1 MITPMSPS
9 SGGTP
14 TGSAPLALRAGEDLV
29 VVRAGE
35 WRVLVP
41 MRYVERV
48 CGAALPAAVPSEE
61 GAPRPPVIS
70 VAGDLLPVVFAEGL
84 LGADE
89 AVLEPE
95 DKMVLLRHAGR
106 RALLWVSAAEEIVEF
121 EPVAQGPP
129 PGGVL
134 AGFSGADEALAVLD
148 VPRVLD
154 LATEGSRPQGGSE

>member
-1 MITPMSPS
+1 MSPS
-9 SGGTP
+9 SGG
-14 TGSAPLALRAGEDLV
+14 APANAVLPLCPGEDLV

-35 WRVLVP
+35 WRVLLP

-48 CGAALPAAVPSEE
+48 CGAALPAAVPSD
-61 GAPRPPVIS
+61 GGPRPPVVS
-70 VAGDLLPVVFAEGL
+70 VSGDLLPVVFAEAL

-89 AVLEPE
+89 ATLEPA

-121 EPVAQGPP
+121 SPVAKAPP
-129 PGGVL
+129 PGGVV
-134 AGFSGADEALAVLD
+134 AGFSGAEAALAVLD

-154 LATEGSRPQGGSE
+154 LATAG

>member
-1 MITPMSPS
+1 MSPS
-9 SGGTP
+9 TGGGP
-14 TGSAPLALRAGEDLV
+14 TGSAALPLRPGEDLV

-48 CGAALPAAVPSEE
+48 CAAALPAAVPSD
-61 GAPRPPVIS
+61 GTPRPPVVS
-70 VAGDLLPVVFAEGL
+70 VAGELLPVVFAEAL

-89 AVLEPE
+89 ALLEPA
-95 DKMVLLRHAGR
+95 DKMVLLLHAGR

-121 EPVAQGPP
+121 RPVAKAPP
-129 PGGVL
+129 ADGVVACFS
-134 AGFSGADEALAVLD
+134 AGDAALAVLD

-154 LATEGSRPQGGSE
+154 LATAR

>member
-1 MITPMSPS
+1 MSTS
-9 SGGTP
+9 SGGAP
-14 TGSAPLALRAGEDLV
+14 TGNAALPLRPGEDLV

-35 WRVLVP
+35 WRVLLP

-48 CGAALPAAVPSEE
+48 CGAALPAAVPSER
-61 GAPRPPVIS
+61 GPRPPVVS
-70 VAGDLLPVVFAEGL
+70 VAGELLPVVFAEAL

-89 AVLEPE
+89 ATLEPA

-121 EPVAQGPP
+121 SPVAKAPP
-129 PGGVL
+129 ADGVV
-134 AGFSGADEALAVLD
+134 AGFSGVDAALAVLD

-154 LATEGSRPQGGSE
+154 LATGE

>member
-1 MITPMSPS
+1 MTPQMSPS
-9 SGGTP
+9 SDEMP
-14 TGSAPLALRAGEDLV
+14 TGSASLALRAGEDLV

-48 CGAALPAAVPSEE
+48 CGAALPAAVPSE
-61 GAPRPPVIS
+61 ASPRPPVIS
-70 VAGDLLPVVFAEGL
+70 VAGELLPVMFAQGL

-121 EPVAQGPP
+121 APVAHGPP
-129 PGGVL
+129 SGGVL
-134 AGFSGADEALAVLD
+134 AGFSGADEAMAVLD

-154 LATEGSRPQGGSE
+154 LATEGSRP